1 MKNTIKKFYNF
12 ISNLHWTGNGEKI
25 VKHRWCYF
33 HHWYGKYP
41 FKKLLGIKFKG
52 F

>member
-1 MKNTIKKFYNF
+1 MKRFYNW
-12 ISNLHWTGNGEKI
+12 ISNLHWTGNDTEI

-33 HHWYGKYP
+33 HHYCSNTGP
-41 FKKLLGIKFKG
+41 FKTLLGIKFKG